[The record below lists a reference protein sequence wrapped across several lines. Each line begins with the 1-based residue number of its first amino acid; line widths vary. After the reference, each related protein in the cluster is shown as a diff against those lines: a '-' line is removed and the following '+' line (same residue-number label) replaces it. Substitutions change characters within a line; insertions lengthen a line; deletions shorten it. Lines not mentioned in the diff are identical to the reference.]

1 MHGNRATARTLLQ
14 LARATAPAHVARMLA
29 AHPPSP
35 LAARLRLLLAAVL
48 FSTGGAAIKA
58 ATLTGWQVASFR
70 SGVAALAVWLLV
82 PAARRRWT
90 GRVLA
95 ASAVYAATMVLFVV
109 ANKLTTAAN
118 TIFLQSTAPLYVLLA
133 GPALLG
139 ERVTRADL
147 ALMAAVAAGMA
158 LFFVGHDAPQAT
170 APDPLRGNVLAALSG
185 VAWAG
190 TVLGLRWVGRTP
202 DAPAP
207 AASSPDAPAP
217 HASSLDATADAA
229 ATGSPAAAGD
239 LALTTVVAGNV
250 IACLVCLPLALPV
263 HDATPAS
270 WLVVLY
276 LGVVQIGVAYLALA
290 SAMPHVPA
298 LEASTLLLVE
308 PALNPVWAF
317 LAHGERPG
325 PLAWAGGLL
334 IVLSALAK
342 TWWDARR
349 PAAARPGSA
358 PRAAGSLPT

>member
-1 MHGNRATARTLLQ
+1 MRA
-14 LARATAPAHVARMLA
+14 APA
-29 AHPPSP
+29 SP

-70 SGVAALAVWLLV
+70 SGIAALAVWLLV
-82 PAARRRWT
+82 PAARGRWNR
-90 GRVLA
+90 RVLVVA
-95 ASAVYAATMVLFVV
+95 AVYAATMVLFVV

-133 GPALLG
+133 GPLLLD
-139 ERVTRADL
+139 ERVRRADL

-158 LFFVGHDAPQAT
+158 LFFVAHDAPQAT
-170 APDPLRGNVLAALSG
+170 APDPMRGNVLAALSG

-202 DAPAP
+202 PVPSPND
-207 AASSPDAPAP
+207 AASRP
-217 HASSLDATADAA
+217 SLDATADTA
-229 ATGSPAAAGD
+229 ATEAPAAGGD

-250 IACLVCLPLALPV
+250 IACLVCLPLAFPV

-276 LGVVQIGVAYLALA
+276 LGVVQIGIAYLALA

-308 PALNPVWAF
+308 PGLNPVWAY
-317 LAHGERPG
+317 LAHGERPA
-325 PLAWAGGLL
+325 PLAWAGGAL
-334 IVLSALAK
+334 IVLSALVK

-349 PAAARPGSA
+349 PAAAPPAAGTPAPAPAPGSMQA
-358 PRAAGSLPT
+358 

>member
-1 MHGNRATARTLLQ
+1 MRAP
-14 LARATAPAHVARMLA
+14 PA
-29 AHPPSP
+29 SP

-95 ASAVYAATMVLFVV
+95 VAAIYAATMVLFVV

-133 GPALLG
+133 GPLLLG

-147 ALMAAVAAGMA
+147 ALMGAVAVGMA
-158 LFFVGHDAPQAT
+158 LFFVANDAPQAT
-170 APDPLRGNVLAALSG
+170 APDPVRGNVLAALSG

-190 TVLGLRWVGRTP
+190 TVLGLRWVGRAP
-202 DAPAP
+202 AAPAP
-207 AASSPDAPAP
+207 SLGAA
-217 HASSLDATADAA
+217 ADAA
-229 ATGSPAAAGD
+229 AGEAPSAAGD

-250 IACLVCLPLALPV
+250 LACVLCLPLALPV
-263 HDATPAS
+263 HDAAPAS

-308 PALNPVWAF
+308 PGLNPVWAF
-317 LAHGERPG
+317 LAHGERPAT
-325 PLAWAGGLL
+325 LAWAGGAL
-334 IVLSALAK
+334 IVRSALAK

-349 PAAARPGSA
+349 APTTPSRPPPPPPAPARGSIQA
-358 PRAAGSLPT
+358 

>member
-1 MHGNRATARTLLQ
+1 M
-14 LARATAPAHVARMLA
+14 PA
-29 AHPPSP
+29 PPSP
-35 LAARLRLLLAAVL
+35 LAARSRLLLAAVL

-58 ATLTGWQVASFR
+58 ATLTSWQVASFR
-70 SGVAALAVWLLV
+70 SGIAALAVWLLV

-90 GRVLA
+90 GRVLV

-147 ALMAAVAAGMA
+147 VLMAAVATGMA
-158 LFFVGHDAPQAT
+158 LFFIGHDAPQAT
-170 APDPLRGNVLAALSG
+170 APDPVRGNVLAALSG

-190 TVLGLRWVGRTP
+190 TVLGLRWVGR
-202 DAPAP
+202 APTNAAP
-207 AASSPDAPAP
+207 TTL
-217 HASSLDATADAA
+217 SLDATADAA
-229 ATGSPAAAGD
+229 ATESPAAAGD

-250 IACLVCLPLALPV
+250 IACLACLPLAFPV
-263 HDATPAS
+263 HDATPVS

-298 LEASTLLLVE
+298 FEASTLLLVE
-308 PALNPVWAF
+308 PALNPGWAF
-317 LAHGERPG
+317 LVHGERPA

-349 PAAARPGSA
+349 PAATGPGPAA
-358 PRAAGSLPT
+358 PAGDSLQA